1 MIYIGIFKKNR
12 GGFNIQYFKENPER
26 TKTPED
32 LELIYYEAYK
42 DEKLG
47 LKRFKSLKLYG
58 KAWAQL
64 KLRIFGKDK

>member
-1 MIYIGIFKKNR
+1 M
-12 GGFNIQYFKENPER
+12 GFDIRYLKENPEMV
-26 TKTPED
+26 KIPED

>member
-1 MIYIGIFKKNR
+1 MFYIGLFKR
-12 GGFNIQYFKENPER
+12 DQGGVEIEYLKENPEKA
-26 TKTPED
+26 KTPENW
-32 LELIYYEAYK
+32 ELVYYEAYK
-42 DEKLG
+42 NKNLG

>member
-12 GGFNIQYFKENPER
+12 AGFDIRYLKENPER
-26 TKTPED
+26 AKIPED

-47 LKRFKSLKLYG
+47 LKRFKSLKLYA
-58 KAWAQL
+58 KSWAQL

>member
-12 GGFNIQYFKENPER
+12 AGFDIRYLKENPER
-26 TKTPED
+26 AKTPED

-47 LKRFKSLKLYG
+47 LRRFKSLKLYA
-58 KAWAQL
+58 KSWAQL

>member
-12 GGFNIQYFKENPER
+12 VGFDIRYLKENPEMV
-26 TKTPED
+26 KIPED